1 MVNSYYKKES
11 RYNYFTMTMKTKST
25 LESGIRVYIEV
36 LVKLIVVLL
45 FTHPVMMAY
54 KTQKS
59 ANLCFRHRSSI

>member
-11 RYNYFTMTMKTKST
+11 RYNYFTMTMKREST

-45 FTHPVMMAY
+45 FTHPVMAY

-59 ANLCFRHRSSI
+59 ANLCFRHRGSI